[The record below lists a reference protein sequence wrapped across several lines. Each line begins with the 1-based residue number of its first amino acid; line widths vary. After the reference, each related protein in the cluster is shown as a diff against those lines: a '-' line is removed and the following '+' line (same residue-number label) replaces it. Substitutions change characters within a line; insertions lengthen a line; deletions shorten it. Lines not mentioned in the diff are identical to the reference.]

1 MTEAFYSAMEKGITR
16 EMRVCMD
23 IQAALGQRA
32 GVGRYVRELLGHLG
46 PAAGTDELSAFYFD
60 FKRAGLDAPP
70 PGVEMRSCRWMPGR
84 VAQAAWKRL
93 GFPPYE
99 WFAGKA
105 DLYHFPNFIRP
116 PLGRGRKSVV
126 TIHDVSFLRMPET
139 TEAKNLAWLSA
150 EIHDT
155 AAKADAILTDSQF
168 SAREIVELLHVPEA
182 KVFPVWLGLPKFG
195 PPPAPDAIA
204 QARKALGLEKPYLL
218 MVGTIEPRKNIP
230 FLVKIYEALKDF
242 DGDLVLVGGLGW
254 KTGPTLRAIS
264 ESPRKAGIKLLK
276 HLDDA
281 QLSALYAGAA
291 AFTFPTRYEGFG
303 FPPLEAMGRGAPVIS
318 ARNSSLPEVLGDA
331 AEWVDGY
338 DAEEWAA
345 TIRAVLGD
353 SARAARLRAAGLAQ
367 ARKFTWEE
375 TAQKTWDVYRR
386 LA

>member
-1 MTEAFYSAMEKGITR
+1 
-16 EMRVCMD
+16 MD

-46 PAAGTDELSAFYFD
+46 PAAGADELSAFYFD
-60 FKRAGLDAPP
+60 FKRTGLDAVP
-70 PGVEMRSCRWMPGR
+70 PGVEMRTCRWMPGR

-139 TEAKNLAWLSA
+139 TEAKNLAWLSS
-150 EIHDT
+150 EIHRT
-155 AAKADAILTDSQF
+155 AQNADAILTDSHF
-168 SAREIVELLHVPEA
+168 SAREICELLKVPAE
-182 KVFPVWLGLPKFG
+182 KVFPVWLGLPEFG
-195 PPPAPDAIA
+195 PPPTAEAAA
-204 QARKALGLEKPYLL
+204 QARKALRLEKPYLL

-230 FLVKIYEALKDF
+230 FLVKVYEALKDF
-242 DGDLVLVGGLGW
+242 DGDLVLAGGLGW
-254 KTGPTLRAIS
+254 KTGETLRAIS
-264 ESPRKAGIKLLK
+264 ESPRQGGIRLLK
-276 HLDDA
+276 HLNDA

-291 AFTFPTRYEGFG
+291 AFVFPTRYEGFG
-303 FPPLEAMGRGAPVIS
+303 FPPLEAMGRGAPVVA

-338 DAEEWAA
+338 DAEDWAQKV
-345 TIRAVLGD
+345 RAVLGD
-353 SARAARLRAAGLAQ
+353 SARAARLRVAGFAQ
-367 ARKFTWEE
+367 AKKFTWAE
-375 TAQKTWDVYRR
+375 TARQTWAVYRQ